1 MFSDEIKTFRCDHN
15 SWRWERCVGG
25 EERRGGRGGE
35 CGCEVVIQLCG
46 RRGEERGKGRGVW
59 VGREGE
65 GSEQYNLRALTF
77 M

>member
-1 MFSDEIKTFRCDHN
+1 M
-15 SWRWERCVGG
+15 GG
-25 EERRGGRGGE
+25 EERREE
-35 CGCEVVIQLCG
+35 CGCEVAIQLCG
-46 RRGEERGKGRGVW
+46 RRGEERGKGGGGGGGGGGEEGGEGGVGVGGW